1 MRARVPLESV
11 SPGAVTDSAAAA
23 GDTPPR
29 LFGSSA
35 PRLGVLLG
43 ASVCR
48 ARRSHPLADALSLS
62 LPPPPQKGKM
72 AQQAPTF
79 KLILVGDGGTGACAR
94 LPRASEASRS
104 AAERLVFKI

>member
-1 MRARVPLESV
+1 MRARVPLKSV

-43 ASVCR
+43 ACVCR

-62 LPPPPQKGKM
+62 LPSPPQKGKM
-72 AQQAPTF
+72 AQAPTF